1 MSQSFCMLLSYDFC
15 LSSSPSLSFSLD
27 ILSLTTLPVRHST
40 ELFDLVIELFNFILI
55 QLELFSI
62 ILFLYWNQ
70 FAINSWI
77 VFISHFIF
85 MFVFSWV
92 SVYEML
98 LSSLFNITEVFYE
111 DHDCVVQQ
119 MFLIGY
125 HFYET
130 CRHGMIYTLKSG
142 VQLDFK
148 PRLGMGIRKVQA
160 S

>member
-1 MSQSFCMLLSYDFC
+1 MLLSYEFC

-55 QLELFSI
+55 QLELFSR

-98 LSSLFNITEVFYE
+98 LSSLFNIPEVFYE
-111 DHDCVVQQ
+111 DHDCVCNRC
-119 MFLIGY
+119 F
-125 HFYET
+125 
-130 CRHGMIYTLKSG
+130 S
-142 VQLDFK
+142 LDTIFM
-148 PRLGMGIRKVQA
+148 RLVDMGWYIL
-160 S
+160 